1 MFLENKILLNYDE
14 YIINKFPNAVI
25 KEKDF
30 LVYSSFADELDAL
43 KNGVGLRITPDPTI
57 IRFVGKE
64 SLDFLHRIST
74 NSVKDLAPFSKKR
87 TLFLNEKGRI
97 IARTTLL
104 SFDGEYWLLS
114 DPDSNRKLFNWVN
127 RYIINEDIKTEDYSN
142 KYSLLELVGPQAD
155 SFLMLL
161 IGDEHEKFGTDQFR
175 RFDVDGFTFYMLQD
189 TENHST
195 KFYKIVID
203 RNRLTDLID
212 HLYNIKSVF
221 DLSCIGNDAYDHFRI
236 EKGIA
241 SFPNEI
247 NIEANPH
254 DVNLLRDV
262 CSTKGCYIGQ
272 EIVAR
277 LDTYDKVQNR
287 LYNVLLGEKID
298 SAAHKIF
305 NSDGNEIGTITTVCS
320 SANDLKAL
328 AIIKKKL
335 INPAN
340 SYHIITDRRR
350 IPVKIAEPEIV

>member
-1 MFLENKILLNYDE
+1 MFLENKTLLNYEE
-14 YIINKFPNAVI
+14 YMINKFPNAI
-25 KEKDF
+25 MKENNF
-30 LVYSSFADELDAL
+30 LVFSSFEDELDAL

-74 NSVKDLAPFSKKR
+74 NSVKDLTPFSKKR

-114 DPDSNRKLFNWVN
+114 DPDSNRKLFSWVN
-127 RYIINEDIKTEDYSN
+127 RYIINEDIKTDDYSS

-161 IGDEHEKFGTDQFR
+161 IGDEHKKFEYDQFR

-195 KFYKIVID
+195 RFYKIVID
-203 RNRLTDLID
+203 KNRLTDLVD

-221 DLSCIGNDAYDHFRI
+221 DLSCIGNDAYNHFRI

-241 SFPNEI
+241 AYPNEI
-247 NIEANPH
+247 NTEVNPH
-254 DVNLLRDV
+254 EVNLLRDV

-272 EIVAR
+272 EVVAR
-277 LDTYDKVQNR
+277 LETYDKVQNR
-287 LYNVLLGEKID
+287 LYKISLGEKID
-298 SAAHKIF
+298 SADHKIF
-305 NSDGNEIGTITTVCS
+305 NSNGDEIGVITTVCS

-335 INPAN
+335 IDSAN
-340 SYHIITDRRR
+340 GKYIIGDGKR
-350 IPVKIAEPEIV
+350 IPIKISEPEIS